1 MAKRG
6 EIREFGPAWLQG
18 HGLTVGSALMD
29 RFHRVRRAAPSLDM
43 QPVEPVA
50 ASCGAAVTAILK
62 HAGAPSQTISTDE
75 VRCASEKKAN
85 ARA

>member
-1 MAKRG
+1 
-6 EIREFGPAWLQG
+6 
-18 HGLTVGSALMD
+18 
-29 RFHRVRRAAPSLDM
+29 M